1 MKHVYIIQRAR
12 GRRRRRSDIDIDTDI
27 DMSYIRGDC
36 WEVPVPIISVDV
48 HLGYLSLNEPTGSA
62 VVINC
67 VIWDACMILVC
78 VYKQHF
84 TYVYLF
90 ICVSVIIPV
99 NCPNGISYAV
109 MCWEFFC
116 CFVCLYA
123 KVYLAIDQSLKE
135 HQ

>member
-1 MKHVYIIQRAR
+1 MKHVYIIQKAR

-27 DMSYIRGDC
+27 DISYMRGDFG
-36 WEVPVPIISVDV
+36 EVPVPIISVDV

-90 ICVSVIIPV
+90 ICVCVCHHTGKLPQWNLICRDVLGVLLLFLSVF
-99 NCPNGISYAV
+99 
-109 MCWEFFC
+109 M
-116 CFVCLYA
+116 
-123 KVYLAIDQSLKE
+123 LKFI
-135 HQ
+135 

>member
-1 MKHVYIIQRAR
+1 M
-12 GRRRRRSDIDIDTDI
+12 
-27 DMSYIRGDC
+27 RGDFWGGPC
-36 WEVPVPIISVDV
+36 TNHIC
-48 HLGYLSLNEPTGSA
+48 GRLSLNEPTGSA

-84 TYVYLF
+84 TYVHLF
-90 ICVSVIIPV
+90 ICLCVCVCHHTGKLPQWNLICRDV
-99 NCPNGISYAV
+99 LGV
-109 MCWEFFC
+109 LLLFL
-116 CFVCLYA
+116 CLYA